1 MKAQQ
6 TIQNIEQ
13 RIEALKGAL
22 AALGAMRPGSLT
34 QQYNVCGK
42 PHCRCKDPENPQR
55 HGPYYQLSYV
65 HRGKNA
71 TEFIRKPWV
80 PEVKRQ
86 LANYKKFRKLTDQW
100 IDLALKLAKLK
111 LKSTTD

>member
-65 HRGKNA
+65 HRVSG
-71 TEFIRKPWV
+71 RSKPASKGRNRRV
-80 PEVKRQ
+80 QNQP
-86 LANYKKFRKLTDQW
+86 L
-100 IDLALKLAKLK
+100 
-111 LKSTTD
+111 